1 MQPGLVY
8 ETEINDYLQY
18 LCYTG
23 YSLTKINKIAS
34 SLPANFSCPTKSD
47 SDAVSNMN
55 YPSIAISNLKE
66 NESKKVIRTVTIV
79 DQDESVYTALVD
91 APSGLD
97 VEVEPNKLQIT
108 KNSKKV
114 TYQVTFRLTSS
125 TKEDMFGSITWTNGK
140 YKVRSPFVVALSN
153 DSK

>member
-1 MQPGLVY
+1 
-8 ETEINDYLQY
+8 
-18 LCYTG
+18 
-23 YSLTKINKIAS
+23 
-34 SLPANFSCPTKSD
+34 
-47 SDAVSNMN
+47 MN